1 MTADTFVFHATDK
14 ERMIYTIF
22 IFRASY
28 LNINKVRLINENGEI
43 VNLEEILT
51 YRIFYFGQV
60 PSSEIIVNM
69 VIPELRDLTFF
80 FS

>member
-43 VNLEEILT
+43 VNLEEIK
-51 YRIFYFGQV
+51 
-60 PSSEIIVNM
+60 
-69 VIPELRDLTFF
+69 
-80 FS
+80 